1 MKDRKKERKTKL
13 KVGKKSKWAKLDTS
27 SHPSPALRLQRGK
40 GSEQETVQLA
50 RSSRSESEEADHTAA
65 RKLRA
70 QQPMGKASK
79 ARHSRPWCS
88 TTGVGAQCH
97 R

>member
-50 RSSRSESEEADHTAA
+50 RSSRSESC
-65 RKLRA
+65 K
-70 QQPMGKASK
+70 GKG
-79 ARHSRPWCS
+79 R
-88 TTGVGAQCH
+88 VGAHAEAAVSRRRGGGAWGSAGEARCLG
-97 R
+97 